1 MAYNVVE
8 DWRVSCKEPA
18 SIHGVHVEAII
29 NILCDDLGLLKKSTR
44 WVPKLLNEVEK

>member
-8 DWRVSCKEPA
+8 DWWVSCKEPA